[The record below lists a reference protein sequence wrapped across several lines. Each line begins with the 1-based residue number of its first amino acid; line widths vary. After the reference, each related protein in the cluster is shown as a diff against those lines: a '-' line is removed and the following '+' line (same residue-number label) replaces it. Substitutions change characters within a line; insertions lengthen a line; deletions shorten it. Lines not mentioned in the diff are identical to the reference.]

1 MKDIK
6 LRNEEKGAIALL
18 KSLPIELGD
27 IYGLMAELV
36 EASKGKG
43 KRAIVA
49 RARQCIRMGKEAMT
63 NEEKSDHFENVVGMM
78 LESKAHLRP
87 RTLAD
92 IRFHTRKLLRLC
104 PELKKKTLRNIS
116 SDEWKEYLDRC
127 FRTPSQFKKGRSIL
141 SSVLNYAKRRRLVS
155 DNSTELISKPRI
167 VEKHIAPL
175 SLTEVKRLIT
185 SARECYNGE
194 GLAACAIMLYA
205 GVRPTEV
212 QRLSWECINLKSEK
226 ILINPIHSKTGGC
239 RQVTIQ
245 KVLKDILRPLAP
257 KGNKNQKIC
266 PANWLN
272 KWRNIRQHA
281 GLKKHWAQD
290 VLRHTFASY
299 HLANF
304 RNKNLLVEEMGHS
317 TPGLINSRYV
327 SLNNITPKTTK
338 TFWHI
343 TAQ

>member
-6 LRNEEKGAIALL
+6 LSNEEAGAIALL
-18 KSLPIELGD
+18 KSLPLELRE

-43 KRAIVA
+43 KRAIVG
-49 RARQCIRMGKEAMT
+49 RARQCIRMGKEAME
-63 NEEKSDHFENVVGMM
+63 NEEKSDTFENVAQMM

-104 PELKKKTLRNIS
+104 PELKKKNLRNITV
-116 SDEWKEYLDRC
+116 DEWKEYLNRC

-141 SSVLNYAKRRRLVS
+141 SSVLNYAKKRRLVS
-155 DNSTELISKPRI
+155 DNSTDLISKPRI

-175 SLTEVKRLIT
+175 SLTEVKRLMA
-185 SARECYNGE
+185 SARECYKGE

-205 GVRPTEV
+205 GVRPTEI
-212 QRLSWECINLKSEK
+212 QRLSWESINLKSEK
-226 ILINPIHSKTGGC
+226 ILIDPIHSKTGGC

-245 KVLKDILRPLAP
+245 KVLKNILDPLVP
-257 KGNKNQKIC
+257 KGNKKKKIC

-272 KWRNIRQHA
+272 KWRIIRQHA
-281 GLKKHWAQD
+281 GLKKHWIQD

-317 TPGLINSRYV
+317 TPKLINTTYV

-338 TFWHI
+338 NFWCV
-343 TAQ
+343 TAR